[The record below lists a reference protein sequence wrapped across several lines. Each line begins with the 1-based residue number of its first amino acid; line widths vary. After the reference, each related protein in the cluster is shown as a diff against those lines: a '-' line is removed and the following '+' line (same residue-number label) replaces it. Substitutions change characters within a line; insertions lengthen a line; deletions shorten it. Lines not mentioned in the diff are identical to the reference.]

1 MTTATAPNGSTFL
14 RPLLKHYRRPQESQG
29 EGSCHPG
36 NRRAGEKRA
45 WLHRYTGKPATSNG
59 TKGVG
64 LFGVAGATRL
74 KLPRVEAHR
83 PPRVFVFIL

>member
-14 RPLLKHYRRPQESQG
+14 RPPLKRYRRPQESQR

-36 NRRAGEKRA
+36 DRRAGKKRT
-45 WLHRYTGKPATSNG
+45 WLHRYAGKPATADG
-59 TKGVG
+59 TEGVG

-74 KLPRVEAHR
+74 KLPRVEAGG
-83 PPRVFVFIL
+83 PPRVFVFIV